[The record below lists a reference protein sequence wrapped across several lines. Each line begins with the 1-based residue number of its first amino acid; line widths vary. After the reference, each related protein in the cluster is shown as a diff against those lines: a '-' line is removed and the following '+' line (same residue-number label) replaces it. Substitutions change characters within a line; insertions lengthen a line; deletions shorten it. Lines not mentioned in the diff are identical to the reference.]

1 MTRLIAIAALAAAIT
16 ATPAAAAVEF
26 AGVDASRHPTIQ
38 LSVVTDSP
46 SKAAPVLLENGRSV
60 AGLEAQNLGRAKSV
74 VVAIDHSRSMKG
86 EPLAN
91 AIAAARNFVAGKA
104 AADRL
109 AVVTFGESAVQT
121 TRFSSATID
130 TDSALRNLALDRRQG
145 TALYDAIHLSS
156 LALSTEVNPGR
167 VLVIMTDGANV
178 AKGVSL
184 QQAIDAAKKAGV
196 AVYAIGIES
205 GDFQRGPLEQV
216 AEATGGSYYGAT
228 SSAALSQAYDAVARE
243 LARTWRLSYL
253 TAARPGHTLKLTAT
267 VAGQGSVSS
276 QTTLPGSTPPPPGE
290 GLARFLPDL
299 LFTSGIAALLLSLA
313 VGTSILMAVGL
324 VMATPASTRLRRRL
338 GPHVGGPRRR
348 EKKASVRERFDG
360 ASGLLKAT
368 EQAFARFSFWRK
380 LHAMLERADVPL
392 RTAEF
397 FYCMIVPAF
406 LFGMIAAAMALSTLL
421 ILVAMVVGGLLPL
434 GFLAFKAKKRVNAID
449 DQLPDLLITMAAS
462 LKAGHSF
469 RQAMQAVVNE
479 GQPPIS
485 DEFKRVLT
493 EAQLGRPI
501 DDALAEMADRVQS
514 KNLSFVMTAVTVQ
527 RQVGGS
533 LAGIFDMVADAVR
546 QRQAFGRK
554 IKGLT
559 AMGRA
564 SAYTLVGM
572 PFALAGIIT
581 VINADYM
588 SPLYHTSTG
597 HKMIIVGLVMM
608 AIGAYMLRKI
618 ASFRG

>member
-1 MTRLIAIAALAAAIT
+1 MIAALAAAI
-16 ATPAAAAVEF
+16 AAAPAAAAVELS
-26 AGVDASRHPTIQ
+26 GVDASRQPTIQ
-38 LSVVTDSP
+38 LSVRTDQP
-46 SKAAPVLLENGRSV
+46 SKTPPVVRENGRPV
-60 AGLEAQNLGRAKSV
+60 AGLQAQNLGRAKSV
-74 VVAIDHSRSMKG
+74 GVLIDHSRSMAG
-86 EPLAN
+86 RPLAD
-91 AIAAARNFVAGKA
+91 AIAAARSFVAGKED
-104 AADRL
+104 ADRL
-109 AVVTFGESAVQT
+109 AVFTFGQNAIQS

-130 TDSALRNLALDRRQG
+130 TDSALRNLALDTHQG
-145 TALYDAIHLSS
+145 TALYDAIHLAS
-156 LALSTEVNPGR
+156 LALATEVNPGR
-167 VLVIMTDGANV
+167 VIVVMTDGANV

-184 QQAIDAAKKAGV
+184 QKAMDAARQAGV

-205 GDFQRGPLEQV
+205 GDFVKGPLEQI
-216 AEATGGSYYGAT
+216 ATATGGAYYGAS
-228 SSAALSQAYDAVARE
+228 SSAALARAYDAVSRD
-243 LARTWRLSYL
+243 LARTWRVSYL
-253 TAARPGHTLKLTAT
+253 TAARPGQRLTLTAA
-267 VAGQGSVSS
+267 VKGRGSAST
-276 QTTLPGSTPPPPGE
+276 QATLPGSTPPPPGDGVL
-290 GLARFLPDL
+290 GLIPEQ
-299 LFTSGIAALLLSLA
+299 LFTSGVASLLVSLA
-313 VGTSILMAVGL
+313 VGSAILLAAGL
-324 VMATPASTRLRRRL
+324 ALSTPASTRLRRRL
-338 GPHVGGPRRR
+338 SPHVGGPLRRA
-348 EKKASVRERFDG
+348 KKASARERFEG

-368 EQAFARFSFWRK
+368 EQAFARFSSWRK
-380 LHAMLERADVPL
+380 LHSMLERADVPL

-397 FYCMIVPAF
+397 FYCMIIPAF
-406 LFGMIAAAMALSTLL
+406 FFGLVAAAMAAPPFVTLAAMAIGAL
-421 ILVAMVVGGLLPL
+421 IPL
-434 GFLAFKAKKRVNAID
+434 AVLWWKAKRRVNAID
-449 DQLPDLLITMAAS
+449 EQLPDLLITMAAS

-469 RQAMQAVVNE
+469 RQAMQAVVAE

-514 KNLSFVMTAVTVQ
+514 KNLSFVMTAVTIQ

-572 PFALAGIIT
+572 PFALALIIT
-581 VINADYM
+581 FINAEYM

-597 HKMIIVGLVMM
+597 HKMIIGGLVMM
-608 AIGAYMLRKI
+608 AIGSYMLRKI

>member
-1 MTRLIAIAALAAAIT
+1 
-16 ATPAAAAVEF
+16 
-26 AGVDASRHPTIQ
+26 
-38 LSVVTDSP
+38 
-46 SKAAPVLLENGRSV
+46 
-60 AGLEAQNLGRAKSV
+60 
-74 VVAIDHSRSMKG
+74 
-86 EPLAN
+86 
-91 AIAAARNFVAGKA
+91 
-104 AADRL
+104 
-109 AVVTFGESAVQT
+109 
-121 TRFSSATID
+121 
-130 TDSALRNLALDRRQG
+130 
-145 TALYDAIHLSS
+145 
-156 LALSTEVNPGR
+156 
-167 VLVIMTDGANV
+167 MTDGANV

-228 SSAALSQAYDAVARE
+228 SSAALAQAYDAVARE
-243 LARTWRLSYL
+243 LARTWRLTYL

-348 EKKASVRERFDG
+348 EKKTSVRERFGG

-368 EQAFARFSFWRK
+368 EQAFARFSFWGK

-608 AIGAYMLRKI
+608 AHRRLHASQDRFFQGVTDADSSVRSHVVRRFDLRLRRGGDRNCSSAFERDLARHALRRVCSRRRRAAEVPRARARPRRRPARTHRAEAQPADDGRGGRGEAAERRARTQGEPRPRSSRPRPRWRSA
-618 ASFRG
+618 ASPSASSAAACSAARWPRFRSRSSARSSASRCPASS

>member
-1 MTRLIAIAALAAAIT
+1 LIRFVAIAALAAAIT

-26 AGVDASRHPTIQ
+26 AGVDASRHPTVQ
-38 LSVVTDSP
+38 LSVVTDHP
-46 SKAAPVLLENGRSV
+46 SNTAPSLLENGHAVS
-60 AGLEAQNLGRAKSV
+60 GLKAQNLGRSKSV
-74 VVAIDHSRSMKG
+74 GLLIDHSRSMKG
-86 EPLAN
+86 QPLVDAV
-91 AIAAARNFVAGKA
+91 AAARAFVAAKKD
-104 AADRL
+104 ADRL
-109 AVVTFGESAVQT
+109 AVFAFGESALQT

-130 TDSALRNLALDRRQG
+130 TDSALRTLALDQRQG
-145 TALYDAIHLSS
+145 TALYDAIHLAA
-156 LALSTEVNPGR
+156 LALGTEVNPGR
-167 VLVIMTDGANV
+167 VIVVMTDGANV
-178 AKGVSL
+178 AKRVSL
-184 QQAIDAAKKAGV
+184 EKAIAAAKRSGA

-205 GDFQRGPLEQV
+205 GDFERGPLEQI
-216 AEATGGSYYGAT
+216 AAATGGAYYGAS
-228 SSAALSQAYDAVARE
+228 SSAALAQAYDAVAKD

-253 TAARPGHTLKLTAT
+253 TAARPGQTLKLTAS
-267 VAGQGSVSS
+267 VAGQGSVTT
-276 QTTLPGSTPPPPGE
+276 QTKVPGSTPAPRGE
-290 GLARFLPDL
+290 GVTSFLPDL
-299 LFTSGIAALLLSLA
+299 VFTSGFAALLLSLA
-313 VGTSILMAVGL
+313 VGTAILMAVGL

-338 GPHVGGPRRR
+338 SPHVGGPRRR
-348 EKKASVRERFDG
+348 AKKASVRERFEG
-360 ASGLLKAT
+360 ASGVLKAT
-368 EQAFARFSFWRK
+368 EQAFVRFSFWRK

-397 FYCMIVPAF
+397 FYCMVVPAF
-406 LFGMIAAAMALSTLL
+406 FFGLIAAAMALSTLL
-421 ILVAMVVGGLLPL
+421 ILLAMVIGGLFPL

-449 DQLPDLLITMAAS
+449 EQLPDLLITMAAS

-572 PFALAGIIT
+572 PFALALIIT
-581 VINADYM
+581 AINAEYM

>member
-1 MTRLIAIAALAAAIT
+1 MIRLVAIAALAAAIT
-16 ATPAAAAVEF
+16 ATPAAAGVQF
-26 AGVDASRHPTIQ
+26 AGIDASRHPTVQ

-46 SKAAPVLLENGRSV
+46 SKAAPVLQENGHAVS
-60 AGLEAQNLGRAKSV
+60 GLVAQNLGRAKSV

-91 AIAAARNFVAGKA
+91 AIAAARDFVAGKA
-104 AADRL
+104 DADRL

-130 TDSALRNLALDRRQG
+130 TDSALRNLALDARQG

-156 LALSTEVNPGR
+156 LALATEVNPGR
-167 VLVIMTDGANV
+167 VIVIMTDGANV
-178 AKGVSL
+178 AEGVSL
-184 QQAIDAAKKAGV
+184 QQAIAAARKAGA

-205 GDFQRGPLEQV
+205 GDFERGPLEQV
-216 AEATGGSYYGAT
+216 ANATGGSYYAAT
-228 SSAALSQAYDAVARE
+228 SSAALAQAYDAVAKD

-253 TAARPGHTLKLTAT
+253 TAARPGQTLNLAASVT
-267 VAGQGSVSS
+267 GHGSVSS
-276 QTTLPGSTPPPPGE
+276 QTTLPGDTPPPPGQ
-290 GLARFLPDL
+290 GLAKFLPDL
-299 LFTSGIAALLLSLA
+299 VFTSGIAALLLSLA
-313 VGTSILMAVGL
+313 VGTAILMAVAL

-348 EKKASVRERFDG
+348 QKKASVRERFEG

-368 EQAFARFSFWRK
+368 EQAFARFSFWGK
-380 LHAMLERADVPL
+380 LNAMLERADMPL

-397 FYCMIVPAF
+397 FYCMIAPAF
-406 LFGMIAAAMALSTLL
+406 FFGLIAAALALSTLL
-421 ILVAMVVGGLLPL
+421 IIAAMAFGALLPL
-434 GFLAFKAKKRVNAID
+434 GFLAFKAKRRVNAID
-449 DQLPDLLITMAAS
+449 EQLPDLLITMAAS

-572 PFALAGIIT
+572 PFALALIIT
-581 VINADYM
+581 AINAEYM

>member
-1 MTRLIAIAALAAAIT
+1 VIRVAAIATLAAAIL
-16 ATPAAAAVEF
+16 ATPAAAAVGLT
-26 AGVDASRHPTIQ
+26 GVDATRHPTIQ
-38 LSVVTDSP
+38 LSVVTDRP
-46 SKAAPVLLENGRSV
+46 SKGAPVLQENGHAV
-60 AGLEAQNLGRAKSV
+60 AGLVAQNLGRAKSV

-86 EPLAN
+86 QPLVD
-91 AIAAARNFVAGKA
+91 AIAAARSFVGGKS

-109 AVVTFGESAVQT
+109 AVVAFGESAVQV

-145 TALYDAIHLSS
+145 TALYDAVHLSS
-156 LALSTEVNPGR
+156 LALANEVNPGR
-167 VLVIMTDGANV
+167 VIVVMTDGANV

-184 QQAIDAAKKAGV
+184 EKAIAAAKKAGV

-205 GDFQRGPLEQV
+205 GDFSKAPLEKI
-216 AEATGGSYYGAT
+216 AAGTGGEYYGAA
-228 SSAALSQAYDAVARE
+228 SSAELAKAYDEVAKD
-243 LARTWRLSYL
+243 LARTWRVSYL
-253 TAARPGHTLKLTAT
+253 TAARPGQTLKLTAA
-267 VAGQGSVSS
+267 VPGFGSGTT
-276 QTTLPGSTPPPPGE
+276 QTTLPGSTPPPPGD
-290 GLARFLPDL
+290 GLAGLLPEQ
-299 LFTSGIAALLLSLA
+299 LFTSGVASLFLSLA
-313 VGTSILMAVGL
+313 VGTAILLAVGL
-324 VMATPASTRLRRRL
+324 AMATPASTRLRRRL
-338 GPHVGGPRRR
+338 SPHVGGPRRR
-348 EKKASVRERFDG
+348 EKKASVRERFEG

-368 EQAFARFSFWRK
+368 EQAFTRFSFWRK
-380 LHAMLERADVPL
+380 LHSMLERADVPL

-397 FYCMIVPAF
+397 FYCMVAPAF
-406 LFGMIAAAMALSTLL
+406 FFGLVAAAMARGPIT
-421 ILVAMVVGGLLPL
+421 ILVAMVIGGLLPL
-434 GFLAFKAKKRVNAID
+434 GFLAFKAKRRVNAID
-449 DQLPDLLITMAAS
+449 EQLPDLLITMAAS

-469 RQAMQAVVNE
+469 RQAMQAVVEE

-501 DDALAEMADRVQS
+501 DDALAEMAERVQS

-527 RQVGGS
+527 RSVGGS

-597 HKMIIVGLVMM
+597 HKMIIFGMVSMT
-608 AIGAYMLRKI
+608 IGAYMLRKI

>member
-1 MTRLIAIAALAAAIT
+1 MIRRVSIAALAAAIM

-26 AGVDASRHPTIQ
+26 AGVDASRHPTVQ
-38 LSVVTDSP
+38 LSVVTGTP
-46 SKAAPVLLENGRSV
+46 SNTAPTLRENGHAVS
-60 AGLEAQNLGRAKSV
+60 GLEAQNLGRAKSV

-91 AIAAARNFVAGKA
+91 AIAAARTFVGGKTD
-104 AADRL
+104 ADRL
-109 AVVTFGESAVQT
+109 AVVTFGKNAVQT

-130 TDSALRNLALDRRQG
+130 TDSALRNLALDPQQG

-156 LALSTEVNPGR
+156 LALATEVNPGR
-167 VLVIMTDGANV
+167 VIVLMTDGNNV

-184 QQAIDAAKKAGV
+184 QKAIAAAKQSGA

-205 GDFQRGPLEQV
+205 GDFERGPLEQI
-216 AEATGGSYYGAT
+216 AAATGGAYYGAT
-228 SSAALSQAYDAVARE
+228 SSAALAQAYDAVTKD

-253 TAARPGHTLKLTAT
+253 TAARPGQTLKLTAS
-267 VAGQGSVSS
+267 VPNQGSVSS
-276 QTTLPGSTPPPPGE
+276 QTTLPGSTPPPPGQ

-313 VGTSILMAVGL
+313 VGTAILMAIAL

-338 GPHVGGPRRR
+338 SPHVGGARRR
-348 EKKASVRERFDG
+348 AKKASVRERFEG

-368 EQAFARFSFWRK
+368 EQAFVRFSFWRK

-397 FYCMIVPAF
+397 FYCMVVPAF
-406 LFGMIAAAMALSTLL
+406 FFG
-421 ILVAMVVGGLLPL
+421 LVAAGLALATHWILLAMLLGGLLPL

-572 PFALAGIIT
+572 PFALALIIT
-581 VINADYM
+581 MINAEYM

-608 AIGAYMLRKI
+608 SIGAYMLRKI

>member
-1 MTRLIAIAALAAAIT
+1 LIRFAAIAALVAAMA
-16 ATPAAAAVEF
+16 ATPAAAAVELSR
-26 AGVDASRHPTIQ
+26 VDASRHPTVQ
-38 LSVVTDSP
+38 LSVVTDRP
-46 SKAAPVLLENGRSV
+46 AEAVPVLRENGHPV
-60 AGLEAQNLGRAKSV
+60 AGLQAQNLGRAKSV
-74 VVAIDHSRSMKG
+74 ALLIDNSRSMAG
-86 EPLAN
+86 RPLVD
-91 AIAAARNFVAGKA
+91 AIAAARSFVGGKED
-104 AADRL
+104 ADRL
-109 AVVTFGESAVQT
+109 AVVTFGQSAVQT

-130 TDSALRNLALDRRQG
+130 TDGALRNLALDPRPG
-145 TALYDAIHLSS
+145 TALYDAIHLAS
-156 LALSTEVNPGR
+156 LALATEVNPGR
-167 VLVIMTDGANV
+167 VIVLVTDGNNV

-184 QQAIDAAKKAGV
+184 EKALAAAKHAGV

-205 GDFQRGPLEQV
+205 RDFAKGPLEQI
-216 AEATGGSYYGAT
+216 AAATGGAYYGA
-228 SSAALSQAYDAVARE
+228 SSSGALAQAYDALARD
-243 LARTWRLSYL
+243 LARTWRVSYL
-253 TAARPGHTLKLTAT
+253 TAARPGQQLSLAAA
-267 VAGQGSVSS
+267 VAGSGSATT
-276 QTTLPGSTPPPPGE
+276 QITLPGSTPAPPGDGFA
-290 GLARFLPDL
+290 GLLPEQ
-299 LFTSGIAALLLSLA
+299 LFTSGVASLVLSLA
-313 VGTSILMAVGL
+313 VGGAILVAAGMAL
-324 VMATPASTRLRRRL
+324 ATPASTRLRRRL
-338 GPHVGGPRRR
+338 SPHVGGPRRR
-348 EKKASVRERFDG
+348 AKRASVRERFEG

-368 EQAFARFSFWRK
+368 ERAFARFSFWPK

-397 FYCMIVPAF
+397 FYCMVVPAF
-406 LFGMIAAAMALSTLL
+406 FFALIAGAMGFSALVILIATATGALIPLL
-421 ILVAMVVGGLLPL
+421 VLWW
-434 GFLAFKAKKRVNAID
+434 KAKRRVNAID
-449 DQLPDLLITMAAS
+449 EQLPDLLITMAAS

-501 DDALAEMADRVQS
+501 DDALSEMADRVQS
-514 KNLSFVMTAVTVQ
+514 KNLSFVMTAVTIQ

-546 QRQAFGRK
+546 QRQAFARK

-572 PFALAGIIT
+572 PFALALIIT
-581 VINADYM
+581 AINAEYM

-597 HKMIIVGLVMM
+597 HKIIGVGLVMM
-608 AIGAYMLRKI
+608 AMGSYMLRKI

>member
-1 MTRLIAIAALAAAIT
+1 MTRLVAIAALAAAIS
-16 ATPAAAAVEF
+16 ATPAAAGVQF
-26 AGVDASRHPTIQ
+26 AGIDATRHPTVQ

-46 SKAAPVLLENGRSV
+46 SKAAPVLQENGHAVS
-60 AGLEAQNLGRAKSV
+60 GLVAQNLGRAKSV

-104 AADRL
+104 DADRL

-130 TDSALRNLALDRRQG
+130 KDSALRNLALDARQG

-156 LALSTEVNPGR
+156 LALATEVNPGR
-167 VLVIMTDGANV
+167 VIVIMTDGANV

-184 QQAIDAAKKAGV
+184 QKAIEAARKAGA

-205 GDFQRGPLEQV
+205 GDFERGPLEQV
-216 AEATGGSYYGAT
+216 ANATGGSYYAAT
-228 SSAALSQAYDAVARE
+228 SSAALAQAYDAVAKD

-253 TAARPGHTLKLTAT
+253 TAARPGQTLNLTAS

-276 QTTLPGSTPPPPGE
+276 QTTLPGSTPPPAGQ
-290 GLARFLPDL
+290 GLAKFLPDL
-299 LFTSGIAALLLSLA
+299 VFTSGIAALLLSLA
-313 VGTSILMAVGL
+313 VGTAILLAVGL

-348 EKKASVRERFDG
+348 QKKSSVRERFEG

-380 LHAMLERADVPL
+380 LNAMLERADMPL

-397 FYCMIVPAF
+397 FYCMIAPAF
-406 LFGMIAAAMALSTLL
+406 FFGLIAAALALSTLL
-421 ILVAMVVGGLLPL
+421 IIAAMAFGALLPL

-449 DQLPDLLITMAAS
+449 EQLPDLLITMAAS

-572 PFALAGIIT
+572 PFALALIIT
-581 VINADYM
+581 AINAEYM

>member
-1 MTRLIAIAALAAAIT
+1 VIRLVGIAALAAAIA

-26 AGVDASRHPTIQ
+26 AGIDASRHPTVQ
-38 LSVVTDSP
+38 LSVVTDTP
-46 SKAAPVLLENGRSV
+46 SKVAPTLRENGRAV
-60 AGLEAQNLGRAKSV
+60 AGLQAQNLGRAKSV
-74 VVAIDHSRSMKG
+74 VVAIDHSRSMEGK
-86 EPLAN
+86 PLTD
-91 AIAAARNFVAGKA
+91 AIAAARTFVAGKA
-104 AADRL
+104 PADRL
-109 AVVTFGESAVQT
+109 AVVTFGRSAVQT

-130 TDSALRNLALDRRQG
+130 TDSALRNLALDAQQG
-145 TALYDAIHLSS
+145 TALFDAVHLAS
-156 LALSTEVNPGR
+156 LALQTEVNPGR
-167 VLVIMTDGANV
+167 VIVIMTDGSNV

-184 QQAIDAAKKAGV
+184 QKAISSARRAGA

-205 GDFQRGPLEQV
+205 GDFERGPLEQI
-216 AEATGGSYYGAT
+216 AAATGGGYYAAT
-228 SSAALSQAYDAVARE
+228 SSAALAQAYDAVAQD

-253 TAARPGHTLKLTAT
+253 TAAQPGQTLKLTAS
-267 VAGQGSVSS
+267 VPGQGTVTS

-290 GLARFLPDL
+290 GVTAFLPDL
-299 LFTSGIAALLLSLA
+299 VFTSGVATLLLSLA
-313 VGTSILMAVGL
+313 VGTAILLAVGL

-338 GPHVGGPRRR
+338 SPHVGGPRRR
-348 EKKASVRERFDG
+348 AKKASVRERFEG

-368 EQAFARFSFWRK
+368 EEAFARFSFWRK

-397 FYCMIVPAF
+397 FYCMVAPAF
-406 LFGMIAAAMALSTLL
+406 LFGLVAAAMALSTLF
-421 ILVAMVVGGLLPL
+421 ILLAMVIGGLVPL
-434 GFLAFKAKKRVNAID
+434 AVLAFKAKKRVNAID
-449 DQLPDLLITMAAS
+449 EQLPDLLITMAAS

-469 RQAMQAVVNE
+469 RQAMQAVVEE

-501 DDALAEMADRVQS
+501 DDALAEMAERVQS

-572 PFALAGIIT
+572 PFALALIIT
-581 VINADYM
+581 VINAEYM

-597 HKMIIVGLVMM
+597 HKMMIAGLVMM
-608 AIGAYMLRKI
+608 SIGAYMLRKI

>member
-1 MTRLIAIAALAAAIT
+1 MIRGAAIVALVAAVL
-16 ATPAAAAVEF
+16 ATPAAAAVDLT
-26 AGVDASRHPTIQ
+26 GVDATRHPTIQ
-38 LSVVTDSP
+38 LSVVTDRP
-46 SKAAPVLLENGRSV
+46 SNATPVLRENGHNV
-60 AGLEAQNLGRAKSV
+60 AGLVAQNLGRAKSV
-74 VVAIDHSRSMKG
+74 VVAIDHSRSMRG
-86 EPLAN
+86 QPLVDAV
-91 AIAAARNFVAGKA
+91 AAARSFVGGKS

-109 AVVTFGESAVQT
+109 AVVAFGESAVQV

-130 TDSALRNLALDRRQG
+130 TDSALRNLALDKRQG

-156 LALSTEVNPGR
+156 LALANEVNPGR
-167 VLVIMTDGANV
+167 VIVVMTDGANV

-184 QQAIDAAKKAGV
+184 EKAIAAAKKAGV

-205 GDFQRGPLEQV
+205 GDFSKAPLDQI
-216 AEATGGSYYGAT
+216 AKATGGGYYGAN
-228 SSAALSQAYDAVARE
+228 SSAELAQAYDEVAKD
-243 LARTWRLSYL
+243 LARTWRVSYM
-253 TAARPGHTLKLTAT
+253 TAARPGQTLELTAA
-267 VAGQGSVSS
+267 VPGFGSGTT
-276 QTTLPGSTPPPPGE
+276 QTTLPGSTPPPPGD
-290 GLARFLPDL
+290 GLAGALPEQ
-299 LFTSGIAALLLSLA
+299 LFTSGVASLLLSLA
-313 VGTSILMAVGL
+313 VGCAILLAVAL
-324 VMATPASTRLRRRL
+324 AMATPASTRLRRRL

-348 EKKASVRERFDG
+348 AKKASVRERFEG

-380 LHAMLERADVPL
+380 LHSMLERADVPL

-406 LFGMIAAAMALSTLL
+406 FFGLMAAAMARGPIVILL
-421 ILVAMVVGGLLPL
+421 AMVIGGVLPL
-434 GFLAFKAKKRVNAID
+434 GFLAFKAKRRVNAID
-449 DQLPDLLITMAAS
+449 EQLPDLLITMAAS

-469 RQAMQAVVNE
+469 RQAMQAVVDE

-501 DDALAEMADRVQS
+501 DDALAEMAERVQS

-527 RQVGGS
+527 RSVGGS

-597 HKMIIVGLVMM
+597 HKMIIFGMVSMT
-608 AIGAYMLRKI
+608 IGAYMLRKI

>member
-1 MTRLIAIAALAAAIT
+1 MIRLALIAALTAAIAAA
-16 ATPAAAAVEF
+16 PAAASVQLL
-26 AGVDASRHPTIQ
+26 GVDASRQPTVQ
-38 LSVVTDSP
+38 LSVVTDRP
-46 SKAAPVLLENGRSV
+46 SKAPPVLRENGRPV
-60 AGLEAQNLGRAKSV
+60 AGLQAQNLGRAKSV
-74 VVAIDHSRSMKG
+74 GVLIDHSRSMEG
-86 EPLAN
+86 QPLVD
-91 AIAAARNFVAGKA
+91 AIAAARAFVAGKA
-104 AADRL
+104 TADRL
-109 AVVTFGESAVQT
+109 AVFTFGQSAIQT

-130 TDSALRNLALDRRQG
+130 TDSALRNLALDKRQG
-145 TALYDAIHLSS
+145 TALYDAIHLAS
-156 LALSTEVNPGR
+156 LALATEVNPGR
-167 VLVIMTDGANV
+167 VIVVMTDGANV

-184 QQAIDAAKKAGV
+184 QKAVDAARHSGV

-205 GDFQRGPLEQV
+205 GDFSKAPLEQI
-216 AEATGGSYYGAT
+216 ATATGGAYYGA
-228 SSAALSQAYDAVARE
+228 SSSSELARAYDRVAQD
-243 LARTWRLSYL
+243 LARTWRVSYL
-253 TAARPGHTLKLTAT
+253 TAARPGQRLTLNAA
-267 VAGQGSVSS
+267 VAGHGSAST
-276 QTTLPGSTPPPPGE
+276 QTTLPGSTPPPPGDGVV
-290 GLARFLPDL
+290 GLLPEQ
-299 LFTSGIAALLLSLA
+299 LFTSGIAALLVSLA
-313 VGTSILMAVGL
+313 VGSAILVAAGL
-324 VMATPASTRLRRRL
+324 ALATPASSRLRRRL

-348 EKKASVRERFDG
+348 EKKASVRERFEG

-380 LHAMLERADVPL
+380 LHAMLDRADVPL

-397 FYCMIVPAF
+397 FYFMIIPAF
-406 LFGMIAAAMALSTLL
+406 FFGLIAAALASPPLVTLAAMAIGAL
-421 ILVAMVVGGLLPL
+421 IPVAV
-434 GFLAFKAKKRVNAID
+434 LAWKAKRRVNKID

-469 RQAMQAVVNE
+469 RQAMQAVVEE

-514 KNLSFVMTAVTVQ
+514 KNLSFVMTAVTIQ

-546 QRQAFGRK
+546 QRQAFARK
-554 IKGLT
+554 IRGLT

-572 PFALAGIIT
+572 PFVLAGIIT
-581 VINADYM
+581 AINAEYM
-588 SPLYHTSTG
+588 SPLYQTSTG
-597 HKMIIVGLVMM
+597 HKLIIVGLVMM
-608 AIGAYMLRKI
+608 AIGSYLLRKI